1 VVAPRLAVL
10 VVCHANTA
18 RSVMAEALLCR
29 LLAERDLSEHVRVDS
44 AGVADWV
51 RDGMLPSLDARLV
64 LREVGIE
71 LPAEMASRDLRR
83 HRGLLAE
90 ADLVLT
96 MSRLQH
102 QRVAELAEAAGK
114 PIFTLREFAGEEGD
128 IADPAAQGEHV
139 FRACRDEIHRCLER
153 SLDRLTGYLPPAR

>member
-1 VVAPRLAVL
+1 VAPRLVVL

-18 RSVMAEALLCR
+18 RSVMAEALLRR

-90 ADLVLT
+90 AGLVLT

-102 QRVAELAEAAGK
+102 QRVTELVEAAGK

-128 IADPAAQGEHV
+128 IADPAAQGEDV